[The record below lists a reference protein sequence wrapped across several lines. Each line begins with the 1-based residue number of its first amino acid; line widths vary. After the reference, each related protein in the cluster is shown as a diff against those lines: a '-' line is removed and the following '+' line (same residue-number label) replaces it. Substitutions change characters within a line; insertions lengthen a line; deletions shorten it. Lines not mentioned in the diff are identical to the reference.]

1 MAGNSKNFLSP
12 VKIIDAGDMSQ
23 ASITSSVTDIRY
35 LDNVSIQCIF
45 TGTPTGSFAL
55 EGSLD
60 YYKING
66 AVQNTGTWTPITL
79 SSTPAASGSAGN
91 ILLDLNQL
99 SFPYI
104 RVVYTK
110 LSGTGTLNVYISGK
124 AV

>member
-12 VKIIDAGDMSQ
+12 VKVIDAGDMSQ
-23 ASITSSVTDIRY
+23 ATITSSVTDIRY

-60 YYKING
+60 YLRVN
-66 AVQNTGTWTPITL
+66 AQVTNSGTWTPITL

-104 RVVYTK
+104 RIVYTK
-110 LSGTGTLNVYISGK
+110 SSGTGVLNVYISGK

>member
-1 MAGNSKNFLSP
+1 MPVKNFLP
-12 VKIIDAGDMSQ
+12 PNLIVDDGDMTQ
-23 ASITSSVTDIRY
+23 ATITSDVTDIRY
-35 LDNVSIQCIF
+35 LDNISIQCIF

-104 RVVYTK
+104 RIVYTK
-110 LSGTGTLNVYISGK
+110 TSGTGTLNVYISGK
-124 AV
+124 AI

>member
-1 MAGNSKNFLSP
+1 MPVKNFLP
-12 VKIIDAGDMSQ
+12 PNLIVNGGDMSQ
-23 ASITSSVTDIRY
+23 ATITSDVTDIRY
-35 LDNVSIQCIF
+35 LDNISIQCIF

-55 EGSLD
+55 EGSLN

-104 RVVYTK
+104 RIVYTK
-110 LSGTGTLNVYISGK
+110 TSGTGTLNVYISGK